1 MNDQQTERPKLG
13 TAAMTDEQRV
23 REVFKNA
30 HACEVTGGNEH
41 WWFITAGDT
50 PILRCD
56 TILSD
61 DETSEAEAWA
71 DAAKRVEEQR
81 K

>member
-23 REVFKNA
+23 CEVFTDAAVWK
-30 HACEVTGGNEH
+30 G
-41 WWFITAGDT
+41 W
-50 PILRCD
+50 
-56 TILSD
+56 D
-61 DETSEAEAWA
+61 DCIIASSMLVGSMANTVIGRGATEPEAWA